1 MTDLPVSVVIVSR
14 GRPRSL
20 MRTLMGISQIQY
32 WNFEVVVVADP
43 EGIKS
48 AAAMPFADDLKL
60 VPFDTPNISEAR
72 NLGLSH
78 AAGEIIAYIDDDAV
92 PEPMWLRHLVA
103 PASRKDVAAMGGYV
117 RGRNG
122 ISFQWKAA
130 SLDGQ
135 GLPHALSLDPEKATV
150 MTPPKGYAIKTE
162 GTNMAFRR
170 DVLVSLGG
178 FDPAFHY
185 FLDETDLNMRLA
197 KAGYATAI
205 SPMAE
210 VHHGYAE
217 NRMRTAARVPTDLF
231 DIGASWAVFQRKHIP
246 QIDRPGQWRS
256 LRVEQRQRLL
266 RFLQSGQL
274 EPRDIRRLMKRLDH
288 GYADGLDRKVVA
300 VSLPKHAIEP
310 FRRFPAA
317 PMQAKMIISRPLTA
331 AADRKSA
338 LKELAEGNIVTLLI
352 LSPTAIFHQLSF
364 DNDGLWVQKG
374 GLFGKV
380 QRSEP
385 LFKISSREKKAQ
397 REVARVASQRGFK
410 KQYIENLLN
419 I

>member
-150 MTPPKGYAIKTE
+150 M
-162 GTNMAFRR
+162 
-170 DVLVSLGG
+170 
-178 FDPAFHY
+178 H
-185 FLDETDLNMRLA
+185 
-197 KAGYATAI
+197 
-205 SPMAE
+205 
-210 VHHGYAE
+210 
-217 NRMRTAARVPTDLF
+217 
-231 DIGASWAVFQRKHIP
+231 
-246 QIDRPGQWRS
+246 
-256 LRVEQRQRLL
+256 
-266 RFLQSGQL
+266 
-274 EPRDIRRLMKRLDH
+274 
-288 GYADGLDRKVVA
+288 
-300 VSLPKHAIEP
+300 
-310 FRRFPAA
+310 
-317 PMQAKMIISRPLTA
+317 
-331 AADRKSA
+331 
-338 LKELAEGNIVTLLI
+338 
-352 LSPTAIFHQLSF
+352 
-364 DNDGLWVQKG
+364 
-374 GLFGKV
+374 
-380 QRSEP
+380 
-385 LFKISSREKKAQ
+385 
-397 REVARVASQRGFK
+397 
-410 KQYIENLLN
+410 
-419 I
+419 

>member
-14 GRPRSL
+14 GRSRSL
-20 MRTLMGISQIQY
+20 MRTLTGISQIQY

-43 EGIKS
+43 EGITS

-103 PASRKDVAAMGGYV
+103 PAVRKDVAAMGGYV

-150 MTPPKGYAIKTE
+150 MTPPKGRAIKTE

-205 SPMAE
+205 APMAE

-217 NRMRTAARVPTDLF
+217 NRMRTTARVPTDLF

-246 QIDRPGQWRS
+246 QNDRAVQWRS
-256 LRVEQRQRLL
+256 LRDEQRQRLL
-266 RFLQSGQL
+266 GFLQTGQV
-274 EPRDIRRLMKRLDH
+274 EPRDVRRLMKRLDH

-300 VSLPKHAIEP
+300 ASLPKHAIGP

-317 PMQAKMIISRPLTA
+317 PRQAKMIISRPLTA
-331 AADRKSA
+331 AADRKRA
-338 LKELAEGNIVTLLI
+338 LKVLAEGNIVTLLI
-352 LSPTAIFHQLSF
+352 LSPTAIFHQLTF

-385 LFKISSREKKAQ
+385 LLRISSREKKAQ

-410 KQYIENLLN
+410 K
-419 I
+419 